1 MTLWS
6 RRFVRDSSK
15 DAASDSRGGSDVRTV
30 MVREREVVID
40 GTKDRWE
47 TLGPGWSFVRGAK
60 AVLSLVQEGFV
71 PADEPGEHR
80 FHPLLP
86 TVWDPA
92 ALAHPAVEVLV
103 GEALLA
109 LPLERMPSA
118 AGDALLV
125 EAGPLVLL
133 EWPVGFRFGEIFEA
147 RLGVPLAEEALSRV
161 ASTLASEKVRLPS
174 ELARL
179 CALQKNAAA
188 LPALFTLVER
198 GATFDG
204 WMDVIDLA
212 AEVGEKADGV
222 TLKRLARGRVA
233 ADVRE
238 ALLAVAKE
246 LERG

>member
-6 RRFVRDSSK
+6 RRF
-15 DAASDSRGGSDVRTV
+15 SRGAELREVT
-30 MVREREVVID
+30 VREREVALE
-40 GTKDRWE
+40 GTKERWD
-47 TLGPGWSFVRGAK
+47 TQGPGWAFVRGAQ
-60 AVLSLVQEGFV
+60 AVLGLVQEGFV
-71 PADEPGEHR
+71 PADAPGEHR
-80 FHPLLP
+80 FHPLLSV
-86 TVWDPA
+86 TWDPA
-92 ALAHPAVEVLV
+92 ELSHPAVEVRV
-103 GEALLA
+103 GEALRD
-109 LPLERMPSA
+109 LPPSDA
-118 AGDALLV
+118 ADALLLD
-125 EAGPLVLL
+125 AGPLVLL

-147 RLGVPLAEEALSRV
+147 RLGSPLAEEALSRV

-188 LPALFTLVER
+188 LPALLTLVER

-212 AEVGEKADGV
+212 AEVGEKSDAA

>member
-6 RRFVRDSSK
+6 RRF
-15 DAASDSRGGSDVRTV
+15 SRGTKLREVT
-30 MVREREVVID
+30 VREREVVLE
-40 GTKDRWE
+40 GTKERWD

-60 AVLSLVQEGFV
+60 AVLGLVQEGFV
-71 PADEPGEHR
+71 PADAPGEHR

-86 TVWDPA
+86 VVWDPA
-92 ALAHPAVEVLV
+92 QLSHPAVEVRV
-103 GEALLA
+103 GEALLG
-109 LPLERMPSA
+109 PSLD
-118 AGDALLV
+118 DALLLD
-125 EAGPLVLL
+125 AGPLVLL

-147 RLGVPLAEEALSRV
+147 RLGSPVAEEALSRV

-188 LPALFTLVER
+188 LPALLTSVER

-212 AEVGEKADGV
+212 AEVGEKSDAA